1 MSNGKH
7 RQSVQCSLIVNTT
20 EIAKMANV
28 SVSTVSNWKRRSDT
42 FPEPVGT
49 KDGKPAFDYDQQQQG
64 IRRQPYA

>member
-28 SVSTVSNWKRRSDT
+28 SVSTVSNWKRRSDA

-49 KDGKPAFDYDQQQQG
+49 KDG
-64 IRRQPYA
+64 